1 MRCSWRIH
9 DPVGSELHVLPH
21 VPTLSP
27 NMSVVYEE
35 ILQSADGSEGRGGG
49 SLGQGGVAEGGK
61 LGGHRWGRPESCIL

>member
-1 MRCSWRIH
+1 MRWSWRIY

-35 ILQSADGSEGRGGG
+35 ILQSADGLKGGEGGLWGRGEWMRGG
-49 SLGQGGVAEGGK
+49 SWVDIEMGEA
-61 LGGHRWGRPESCIL
+61 